1 MASHPLFSQNWLK
14 PIAAITS
21 GLFLL
26 GGTLT
31 LGNADELRLGDPS
44 RSKGTADRPVVNDYR
59 PVAPKTEMIALPDIG
74 ASSGS
79 IMTPAAERRLGG
91 RFMSSVRR
99 ALPIIDDPLLSD
111 YIQRL
116 GHRLVKKCDAP
127 NRPFTF
133 FLIDQA
139 MVNAFAGP
147 GGYIGVYTGLFLE
160 SQTESELASVL
171 AHEIAHVTQNH
182 LFRSFERAQRMSGP
196 AAAMMLGA
204 ILLGA
209 ASGSADAGIAG
220 VAGVQASMVQDQINF
235 TRANEKE
242 ADRLGIK
249 TLDGADFDPR
259 AMPVFFERMGHASRL
274 YETGAP
280 EFLRTHPVT
289 TSRIADAMGRAEQ
302 YPHKQPNENDQFQLV
317 RATLRLRQIESPEQG
332 IKHFRNSLQDGR
344 HRSEDAQRYGYA
356 LALMRARNY
365 PEARKKIDLLL
376 KKAPDQ
382 IFFLIASAT
391 LDEATGNG
399 ARALKTLESALELYP
414 ANYPL
419 TMAYAGLLLDARRA
433 AKAEAILQDAVQLLP
448 NNANLYKLLARAA
461 GEAGNLVAAHQYQ
474 AEYYFLSFQMESAIQ
489 QLDIAL
495 RKKGLSF
502 YQSSRIEARLKEF
515 QFEKEAMKRT
525 I

>member
-1 MASHPLFSQNWLK
+1 
-14 PIAAITS
+14 
-21 GLFLL
+21 
-26 GGTLT
+26 
-31 LGNADELRLGDPS
+31 
-44 RSKGTADRPVVNDYR
+44 
-59 PVAPKTEMIALPDIG
+59 
-74 ASSGS
+74 
-79 IMTPAAERRLGG
+79 
-91 RFMSSVRR
+91 
-99 ALPIIDDPLLSD
+99 
-111 YIQRL
+111 
-116 GHRLVKKCDAP
+116 
-127 NRPFTF
+127 
-133 FLIDQA
+133 
-139 MVNAFAGP
+139 
-147 GGYIGVYTGLFLE
+147 
-160 SQTESELASVL
+160 
-171 AHEIAHVTQNH
+171 
-182 LFRSFERAQRMSGP
+182 
-196 AAAMMLGA
+196 
-204 ILLGA
+204 
-209 ASGSADAGIAG
+209 
-220 VAGVQASMVQDQINF
+220 
-235 TRANEKE
+235 
-242 ADRLGIK
+242 
-249 TLDGADFDPR
+249 
-259 AMPVFFERMGHASRL
+259 
-274 YETGAP
+274 
-280 EFLRTHPVT
+280 
-289 TSRIADAMGRAEQ
+289 MGRAEQ
-302 YPHKQPNENDQFQLV
+302 YPHTQPNENVQFQLV
-317 RATLRLRQIESPEQG
+317 RATLRLQQYESPEQG

-344 HRSEDAQRYGYA
+344 HRSQDAQRYGYA

-461 GEAGNLVAAHQYQ
+461 GEAGNLVAAHRYQ
-474 AEYYFLSFQMESAIQ
+474 AEYYFLLFQMESAIQ